1 MEQWKAH
8 PEFTKYEASSFG
20 AIRNGKSHNSLK
32 PFVDSDGVSFVTMS
46 MEKYYTRSVHSLVAT
61 TYLPRPSW
69 ATKILH
75 KDYNKSNNALDNL
88 TWADDFEWREHL
100 AHRPE
105 TRSTKAPSILFWKCE
120 QETGVPLKAY
130 ERFEDAYNDV
140 GGSLS
145 DERIVLGQSAHGYK
159 WLDNQVGHLTGETWM
174 ALPAHLAGSSSVYS
188 ISSYGRFRGRF
199 GKILRPCLQRRY
211 LTMTLNRVTYNAH
224 IVVAKAF
231 LASDFFDGCVV
242 NHKNG
247 NKKDNRVTNLECVTQ
262 AENARHAHQHGLTR
276 TRQKVEV
283 IQVDY
288 RGLIVGNF
296 ESMARAEKETS
307 IKRGGIH
314 DSLNSGAGQVR
325 RTNSNKTGKKVVSR
339 GYVWFRSVQE
349 ADDFI
354 DNNPEYFDEFFH
366 VFQVSTAGDIV
377 AHFIDYPA
385 AVRTTGVDRNSI
397 CRACTKGYKPGGF
410 RWFRNSRSLVEFQ
423 ESLNTAS

>member
-1 MEQWKAH
+1 MRSGLFYFSPVSIANTRH
-8 PEFTKYEASSFG
+8 LVTHNADFVSRTV
-20 AIRNGKSHNSLK
+20 RNGGFGPFAALCLTATVKCRPHELGHKLHALGLLVRLNQRQAALKGRVSL
-32 PFVDSDGVSFVTMS
+32 
-46 MEKYYTRSVHSLVAT
+46 
-61 TYLPRPSW
+61 
-69 ATKILH
+69 
-75 KDYNKSNNALDNL
+75 
-88 TWADDFEWREHL
+88 
-100 AHRPE
+100 
-105 TRSTKAPSILFWKCE
+105 
-120 QETGVPLKAY
+120 
-130 ERFEDAYNDV
+130 V

-159 WLDNQVGHLTGETWM
+159 WLDNQAGHLTGETWM

-188 ISSYGRFRGRF
+188 ISSYGRFRGHF

-288 RGLIVGNF
+288 RGLIVGKF

-354 DNNPEYFDEFFH
+354 DNNPEYFDELFH